1 MDGQNVVIDVRWAQG
16 NYDRYAEP
24 AAELVFLKVDVLA
37 SMSAFRRPRRRRTWR
52 YIAVSLRPGVL
63 LAPAI
68 VLWLTAVSMITASP
82 VRAQEIVTL
91 ATRPRV
97 TQSYFLARV
106 PEKSE
111 AVAVLFPGG
120 GGDIRLR
127 SEGGDI
133 KFSQGNFLVRVRGE
147 FVKRG
152 IVVAVVDAPSDERG
166 GWGMSDEFRFSKEH
180 LADVQAV
187 IADLGKRYPDLP
199 IFLVGTSRGSIS
211 AASLGARIDRGIA
224 GVVLTSSMFRATNP
238 RARESGPGL
247 SRFDFGTIK
256 VPVLIVHHREDA
268 CPVSPYG
275 DAASLAKMFP
285 LVSVTGGL
293 PPTSDACEPMSPHGY
308 LGRETE
314 TVDAIVNW
322 MLKRPYAREI
332 PG

>member
-1 MDGQNVVIDVRWAQG
+1 V
-16 NYDRYAEP
+16 P
-24 AAELVFLKVDVLA
+24 AFGRSQRAGGLLQA
-37 SMSAFRRPRRRRTWR
+37 SA
-52 YIAVSLRPGVL
+52 L
-63 LAPAI
+63 
-68 VLWLTAVSMITASP
+68 VLWLTVLTIVAAP
-82 VRAQEIVTL
+82 PARAQEIVTL

-97 TQSYFLARV
+97 TQSYFLAKV
-106 PEKSE
+106 PEKPE
-111 AVAVLFPGG
+111 AIALLFPGS

-127 SEGGDI
+127 SESGDI

-152 IVVAVVDAPSDERG
+152 IVAAVIDVPSDQHA
-166 GWGMSDEFRFSKEH
+166 GWGMSDEFRLSKEH
-180 LADVQAV
+180 LTDVQAV
-187 IADLGKRYPDLP
+187 IADLGKRFPGLP

-211 AASLGARIDRGIA
+211 AASLGARLDGAVA
-224 GVVLTSSMFRATNP
+224 GVVLTSSMFRANNP
-238 RARESGPGL
+238 RAREPGPGL

-275 DAASLAKMFP
+275 DAVSLARMFP

>member
-1 MDGQNVVIDVRWAQG
+1 MNA
-16 NYDRYAEP
+16 
-24 AAELVFLKVDVLA
+24 LA
-37 SMSAFRRPRRRRTWR
+37 REGRTRTWR
-52 YIAVSLRPGVL
+52 HGWWSFRPGGVL
-63 LAPAI
+63 VPAL
-68 VLWLTAVSMITASP
+68 VLGLTAVSIVAALP
-82 VRAQEIVTL
+82 ARAQEIVAL

-106 PEKSE
+106 PEKPE
-111 AVAVLFPGG
+111 AIAILFPGG

-152 IVVAVVDAPSDERG
+152 IVAAVIDVPFDQRG
-166 GWGMSDEFRFSKEH
+166 GWGMSDDFRFSKEH
-180 LADVQAV
+180 LADVQGV
-187 IADLGKRYPDLP
+187 IGDLSRRFPGLP
-199 IFLVGTSRGSIS
+199 IFFVGTSRGSIS
-211 AASLGARIDRGIA
+211 AASLGARLDGGIA

-238 RARESGPGL
+238 RGKESGPGL

-256 VPVLIVHHREDA
+256 VPVLIVHHREDGCA
-268 CPVSPYG
+268 VSPYG

-285 LVSVTGGL
+285 IVSVTGGL

>member
-1 MDGQNVVIDVRWAQG
+1 MN
-16 NYDRYAEP
+16 
-24 AAELVFLKVDVLA
+24 
-37 SMSAFRRPRRRRTWR
+37 AFGSSRRRRTWR
-52 YIAVSLRPGVL
+52 DVGVSPRPGLL
-63 LAPAI
+63 LAPALG
-68 VLWLTAVSMITASP
+68 LWLTVVSMIAAP
-82 VRAQEIVTL
+82 PAHAQEIVTL

-97 TQSYFLARV
+97 TQSYFLARA
-106 PEKSE
+106 PEKPE
-111 AVAVLFPGG
+111 AIAILFPGSG
-120 GGDIRLR
+120 GNIRLR

-152 IVVAVVDAPSDERG
+152 IVAAVIDVPSDQQA

-187 IADLGKRYPDLP
+187 IADLGKRFPGLP

-211 AASLGARIDRGIA
+211 AANLGAKIDGGIA
-224 GVVLTSSMFRATNP
+224 GVVLTSSMFRASNP
-238 RARESGPGL
+238 RAREPGPGL

-256 VPVLIVHHREDA
+256 VPVLIVHHREDGCA
-268 CPVSPYG
+268 VSPYG

>member
-1 MDGQNVVIDVRWAQG
+1 
-16 NYDRYAEP
+16 
-24 AAELVFLKVDVLA
+24 
-37 SMSAFRRPRRRRTWR
+37 
-52 YIAVSLRPGVL
+52 VSLHPGVL
-63 LAPAI
+63 LAPALG
-68 VLWLTAVSMITASP
+68 LWLTVVSMIAAP
-82 VRAQEIVTL
+82 PARAQEIPTL
-91 ATRPRV
+91 ATQARV

-106 PEKSE
+106 PEKPV
-111 AVAVLFPGG
+111 AIAVLFPGG

-127 SEGGDI
+127 SEAGDI

-152 IVVAVVDAPSDERG
+152 VVAVVIDAPSDQRG
-166 GWGMSDEFRFSKEH
+166 GWGMTDEFRFSKEH
-180 LADVQAV
+180 LADVRAV
-187 IADLGKRYPDLP
+187 IADLSRRLPSLP
-199 IFLVGTSRGSIS
+199 IFLIGTSRGSIS
-211 AASLGARIDRGIA
+211 AASVGARVDGGIA

-238 RARESGPGL
+238 RAREPGPGL
-247 SRFDFGTIK
+247 SRFDFGSIK

-268 CPVSPYG
+268 CAVSPYG
-275 DAASLAKMFP
+275 DAASLAKTFP

>member
-1 MDGQNVVIDVRWAQG
+1 MNAF
-16 NYDRYAEP
+16 DR
-24 AAELVFLKVDVLA
+24 
-37 SMSAFRRPRRRRTWR
+37 SRRAGALSPP
-52 YIAVSLRPGVL
+52 VVL
-63 LAPAI
+63 LAPALVLLLI
-68 VLWLTAVSMITASP
+68 VVAMVAATPA
-82 VRAQEIVTL
+82 RAQEIVTL

-97 TQSYFLARV
+97 TQSYFLTRV
-106 PEKSE
+106 PEKPE
-111 AVAVLFPGG
+111 AIAILFPGS

-147 FVKRG
+147 FVKRS
-152 IVVAVVDAPSDERG
+152 IVTAVIDVPSDQRA
-166 GWGMSDEFRFSKEH
+166 GWGMSDDFRFSKEH

-187 IADLGKRYPDLP
+187 IADLGKRFPSLP

-211 AASLGARIDRGIA
+211 SANLGARLDGGIA

-256 VPVLIVHHREDA
+256 VPVLIVHHREDG

-285 LVSVTGGL
+285 VVSVTGGL

>member
-1 MDGQNVVIDVRWAQG
+1 MN
-16 NYDRYAEP
+16 
-24 AAELVFLKVDVLA
+24 
-37 SMSAFRRPRRRRTWR
+37 AFGSSRRRRTWR
-52 YIAVSLRPGVL
+52 DVGVRPRPGLL
-63 LAPAI
+63 LAPALG
-68 VLWLTAVSMITASP
+68 LWLAVVAMIAAP
-82 VRAQEIVTL
+82 PARAQEIVTL

-97 TQSYFLARV
+97 TQSYFLAKA
-106 PEKSE
+106 PEKPE
-111 AVAVLFPGG
+111 AIAILFPGSG
-120 GGDIRLR
+120 GNIRLR

-152 IVVAVVDAPSDERG
+152 IVAAVIDVPSDQQA

-187 IADLGKRYPDLP
+187 IADLGKRFPGLP

-211 AASLGARIDRGIA
+211 AANLGAKIDGGIA
-224 GVVLTSSMFRATNP
+224 GVVLTSSMFRANNP
-238 RARESGPGL
+238 RAREPGPGL
-247 SRFDFGTIK
+247 SRFDFGSIK
-256 VPVLIVHHREDA
+256 VPVLIVHHREDGCA
-268 CPVSPYG
+268 VSPYG
-275 DAASLAKMFP
+275 DAASLARMFP

>member
-1 MDGQNVVIDVRWAQG
+1 
-16 NYDRYAEP
+16 
-24 AAELVFLKVDVLA
+24 
-37 SMSAFRRPRRRRTWR
+37 
-52 YIAVSLRPGVL
+52 VSLHPGVL
-63 LAPAI
+63 LAPALG
-68 VLWLTAVSMITASP
+68 LWLTVVSMIAAP
-82 VRAQEIVTL
+82 PARAQEIPTL
-91 ATRPRV
+91 ATQARV

-106 PEKSE
+106 PEKPV
-111 AVAVLFPGG
+111 AIAVLFPGG

-127 SEGGDI
+127 SEAGDI

-152 IVVAVVDAPSDERG
+152 VVAVVIDAPSDQRG
-166 GWGMSDEFRFSKEH
+166 GWGMTDEFRFSKEH
-180 LADVQAV
+180 LADVRAV
-187 IADLGKRYPDLP
+187 IADLSRRLPSLP
-199 IFLVGTSRGSIS
+199 IFLIGTSRGSIS
-211 AASLGARIDRGIA
+211 AASVGARVDGGIA

-238 RARESGPGL
+238 RAREPGPGL
-247 SRFDFGTIK
+247 SRFDFGSIK

-268 CPVSPYG
+268 CAVSPYG
-275 DAASLAKMFP
+275 DAASLARTFP

>member
-1 MDGQNVVIDVRWAQG
+1 MNAF
-16 NYDRYAEP
+16 DRSRRAGALFFP
-24 AAELVFLKVDVLA
+24 VL
-37 SMSAFRRPRRRRTWR
+37 
-52 YIAVSLRPGVL
+52 L
-63 LAPAI
+63 LAPALVLPLI
-68 VLWLTAVSMITASP
+68 VVAMVAATPA
-82 VRAQEIVTL
+82 RAQEIVTL

-97 TQSYFLARV
+97 TQSYFLARG
-106 PEKSE
+106 PEKPE
-111 AVAVLFPGG
+111 AIAVLFPGG

-133 KFSQGNFLVRVRGE
+133 KFSQGNFLVRARGE

-152 IVVAVVDAPSDERG
+152 IVTAVIDVPSDQRA
-166 GWGMSDEFRFSKEH
+166 GWGMSDEFRLSKEH
-180 LADVQAV
+180 LADVQVV
-187 IADLGKRYPDLP
+187 IADLGKRFPGLP

-211 AASLGARIDRGIA
+211 AASLGARIDGGIA
-224 GVVLTSSMFRATNP
+224 GVVLTSSMFRASNP
-238 RARESGPGL
+238 RAREPGPGL

-256 VPVLIVHHREDA
+256 VPVLVVHHREDA

-285 LVSVTGGL
+285 LISVTGGL

>member
-1 MDGQNVVIDVRWAQG
+1 MRHAWWA
-16 NYDRYAEP
+16 
-24 AAELVFLKVDVLA
+24 
-37 SMSAFRRPRRRRTWR
+37 
-52 YIAVSLRPGVL
+52 LRPGGV
-63 LAPAI
+63 LAPALVLGLTVVSI
-68 VLWLTAVSMITASP
+68 VAAP
-82 VRAQEIVTL
+82 PARAQEIVTL

-106 PEKSE
+106 PEKPE
-111 AVAVLFPGG
+111 AIAILFPGG

-152 IVVAVVDAPSDERG
+152 IVAAVIDAPSDQRG
-166 GWGMSDEFRFSKEH
+166 GWGMSDGFRFSKEH

-187 IADLGKRYPDLP
+187 IADLGKRFPGLP

-211 AASLGARIDRGIA
+211 AASLGTRTDGGIAA

>member
-1 MDGQNVVIDVRWAQG
+1 VNA
-16 NYDRYAEP
+16 
-24 AAELVFLKVDVLA
+24 LA
-37 SMSAFRRPRRRRTWR
+37 GRRRARTWR
-52 YIAVSLRPGVL
+52 HAWWSLRPGGV
-63 LAPAI
+63 LAPAL
-68 VLWLTAVSMITASP
+68 VLGLTAVSIVAALP
-82 VRAQEIVTL
+82 ARAQEIVAL

-106 PEKSE
+106 PEKPE
-111 AVAVLFPGG
+111 AIAILFPGG

-152 IVVAVVDAPSDERG
+152 IVAAVIDVPSDQRG
-166 GWGMSDEFRFSKEH
+166 GWGMSDDFRFSKEH
-180 LADVQAV
+180 LADVQGV
-187 IADLGKRYPDLP
+187 IGDLSRRFPGLP
-199 IFLVGTSRGSIS
+199 IFFVGTSRGSIS
-211 AASLGARIDRGIA
+211 AASLGARLDGGI
-224 GVVLTSSMFRATNP
+224 GGIVLTSSMFRATNP
-238 RARESGPGL
+238 RGKESGPGL

-256 VPVLIVHHREDA
+256 VPVLIVHHREDGCA
-268 CPVSPYG
+268 VSPYG

-285 LVSVTGGL
+285 IVSVTGGL

>member
-1 MDGQNVVIDVRWAQG
+1 MT
-16 NYDRYAEP
+16 
-24 AAELVFLKVDVLA
+24 
-37 SMSAFRRPRRRRTWR
+37 AFARSRR
-52 YIAVSLRPGVL
+52 AGALRPPAVL
-63 LAPAI
+63 LAPAL
-68 VLWLTAVSMITASP
+68 VLWLIVVSMVGASP

-91 ATRPRV
+91 ATRPRA

-106 PEKSE
+106 PEKPE
-111 AVAVLFPGG
+111 AIAILFPGS

-127 SEGGDI
+127 SDGGDI
-133 KFSQGNFLVRVRGE
+133 KFSPGNFLVRVRGE

-152 IVVAVVDAPSDERG
+152 IVTVVIDVPSDQRA
-166 GWGMSDEFRFSKEH
+166 GWGMSDEFRFGKEH
-180 LADVQAV
+180 LIDVQAV
-187 IADLGKRYPDLP
+187 IADLGKRFPGLP

-211 AASLGARIDRGIA
+211 AASLGARLDGAVA
-224 GVVLTSSMFRATNP
+224 GVVLTSSMFRASNP
-238 RARESGPGL
+238 RAREPGPGL
-247 SRFDFGTIK
+247 SRFDVGTIK

-275 DAASLAKMFP
+275 DAASLARMFP